1 MSHILINQD
10 GETNPKCTYFI
21 KMTKIKELDLA
32 LSPPPPHMVGDG
44 FRVHNYI
51 PSMVN
56 MQRMNPFIMLDYNS
70 PHYFPPSN
78 TPPGVGV
85 HPHRG
90 FETVT
95 IAYQGKVSHH
105 DSAGNSG
112 TIGEGE
118 VQWMTAASGV
128 LHKEYHEKAFAA
140 EGGIFQM
147 VQLWVNLPA
156 ENKMDPP
163 SYQAITKDQIVE
175 VPIKD
180 DAGIVKIIAG
190 NYEDHIGPAKTHTRV
205 DLFNLYLNRNKG
217 IELNFPQHDHTAM
230 VVIKGEVVV
239 NGKETLKGN
248 DFGVFSDS
256 GETIHIE
263 AKEESIVL
271 MLNGEPIPEPIA
283 AYGPFVMNTR
293 EEIIQAY
300 QDFQMGK
307 FGNLE
312 D

>member
-1 MSHILINQD
+1 MEN
-10 GETNPKCTYFI
+10 I
-21 KMTKIKELDLA
+21 KTLDLA

-51 PSMVN
+51 PSMVG

-70 PHYFPPSN
+70 PHYFPPSHI
-78 TPPGVGV
+78 PPGVGV

-105 DSAGNSG
+105 DSGGNSG

-128 LHKEYHEKAFAA
+128 LHKEYHEKEFAA
-140 EGGIFQM
+140 QGGVFQM

-156 ENKMDPP
+156 ANKMDPP
-163 SYQAITKDQIVE
+163 SYQAITRDQITE
-175 VPIKD
+175 VNLPD
-180 DAGIVKIIAG
+180 DAGVVKIIAG
-190 NYEDHIGPAKTHTRV
+190 TFQGHQGPAKTHTRV
-205 DLFNLYLNRNKG
+205 DLFNLYLNANKTT
-217 IELNFPQHDHTAM
+217 ELNFPQHDHTAM
-230 VVIKGEVVV
+230 VVIKGSVKV
-239 NGKETLKGN
+239 NGHEILKGN
-248 DFGVFSDS
+248 DLGVFSDS
-256 GETIHIE
+256 GENIHIE
-263 AKEESIVL
+263 ALEESIVL
-271 MLNGEPIPEPIA
+271 MLNGEPIMEPIA

-307 FGNLE
+307 FGQLE